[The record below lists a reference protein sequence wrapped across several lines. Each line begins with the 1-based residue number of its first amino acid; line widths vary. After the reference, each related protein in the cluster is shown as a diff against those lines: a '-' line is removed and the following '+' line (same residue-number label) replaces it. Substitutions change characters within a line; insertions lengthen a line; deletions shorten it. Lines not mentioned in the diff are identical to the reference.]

1 MENRTMLDLIIKG
14 GTVVDGTGAAGVIAD
29 VGVRDGRIV
38 AIGTIT
44 DDAAEVF
51 DAAGLVVTPG
61 IVDPHTHYDA
71 QLLWDPTASPSSNHG
86 VTTVIG
92 GNCGFT
98 LAPLIPGD
106 ADYLRKMMAK
116 VEGMPLAA
124 LENGTDWSWETFA
137 QYLDRLDG
145 NISVN
150 AGFLV
155 GHCAIRR
162 YVMGGEAV
170 GRAADP
176 DQVQA
181 MRAELSTAI
190 RAGALGF
197 SFTNSTSHSDGEGEP
212 VASRWATP
220 DELIALCEETGL
232 HEGTTLE
239 GIVPG
244 CLDQFADDEIE
255 LLGRMSAAA
264 NRPMNWNVLSVD
276 SRVPE
281 RVPRQVL
288 ASDRARELGG
298 RVVALTMPVQVP
310 MNMSFATFCGLWL
323 IPGWQQVLGVSDAE
337 RVGRLN
343 DPDTRVRLLELSQ
356 APAAG
361 VFRRLADWGEYVI
374 GDTYS
379 AANEGLKGR
388 VVSQIAA
395 ERGRSNFGTLLDIV
409 CADHCRTVLWPTP
422 QDDDAE
428 SWRMRAELWNDPRAM
443 IGGSDAGA
451 HLDRMCGA
459 PYPTRFLADC
469 LRGRKLV
476 SVERAV
482 QLMTSAP
489 AALFGLRD
497 RGVLRPGAI
506 ADIFVFDPTTVDS
519 DGAALVADLPGN
531 SARLTAGS
539 RGVARVFVNGISII
553 EDGEPTG
560 ATPGTV
566 LRSGRD
572 TQTVTAR

>member
-1 MENRTMLDLIIKG
+1 MESRAMFDLIVSG
-14 GTVVDGTGAAGVIAD
+14 GTVVDGTGAAAVVAD
-29 VGVRDGRIV
+29 IGVRDGRIV

-44 DDAAEVF
+44 DSATEVF
-51 DAAGLVVTPG
+51 DATGLVVAPG

-124 LENGTDWSWETFA
+124 LEHGTDWNWETFA
-137 QYLDRLDG
+137 EYLGRLEG

-170 GRAADP
+170 GSAADP
-176 DQVQA
+176 AQVEA
-181 MRAELSTAI
+181 MRAELAAAI

-220 DELIALCEETGL
+220 DELIALCEETGM

-255 LLGRMSAAA
+255 LLARMSAAA

-288 ASDRARELGG
+288 ASDRATELGG

-323 IPGWQQVLGVSDAE
+323 IPGWQQVLGVPMAE
-337 RVGRLN
+337 RVARLN
-343 DPDTRVRLLELSQ
+343 DADTRVRLLELSQ
-356 APAAG
+356 SPAAG
-361 VFRRLADWGEYVI
+361 VFRRLADWSEYVI

-388 VVSQIAA
+388 IVKDIAA
-395 ERGRSNFGTLLDIV
+395 ERGCSNFGTLLDIV
-409 CADHCRTVLWPTP
+409 CADDCRTVLWPTP
-422 QDDDAE
+422 QDDDDE

-469 LRGRKLV
+469 IRGRQLI

-489 AALFGLRD
+489 AELFGLRD
-497 RGVLRPGAI
+497 RGVLREGAI
-506 ADIFVFDPTTVDS
+506 ADIFIFDPATVDS
-519 DGAALVADLPGN
+519 DQAALVVDLPGD

-539 RGVARVFVNGISII
+539 QGVARVFVNGVSII
-553 EDGEPTG
+553 ENGQPTG

-566 LRSGRD
+566 LHSGRD